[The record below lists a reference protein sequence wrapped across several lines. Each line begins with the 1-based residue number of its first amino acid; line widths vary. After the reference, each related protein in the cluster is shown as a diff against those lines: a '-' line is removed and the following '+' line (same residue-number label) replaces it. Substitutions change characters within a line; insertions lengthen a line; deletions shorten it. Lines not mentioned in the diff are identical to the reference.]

1 MNAKK
6 QKDNQERTRTESFIL
21 SHLQSPKRIHLE
33 GEKDVFFRVFRELN
47 AKGFEEHTCTKGRN
61 ENKITYYNIPAA
73 FDIETSSF
81 YKGEEKQG
89 CMYIWQLGVCG
100 YNFTGRTW
108 EAFLEALRGIKEALE
123 INPLKRLV
131 IYVHNLSYEF
141 QWVRK
146 HLKWRQVFA
155 IDSRKVAYG
164 VTEDGFEFR
173 CSYILTGKSLEM
185 VGNDLTVLPCDKLH
199 SLDYSLTRL
208 PSSEISPEEMDYCI
222 NDIRVVQHL
231 ILEKIM
237 QDGNIAKIPLTKTGY
252 CRRFLR
258 SKCLYGDRSS
268 HKGETGNHYKK
279 YRRLM
284 NVLHLDGYR
293 EYRLCK
299 DAFMGGFTH
308 SNPKRTR
315 KIIKDGQAG
324 SIDYTSDYP
333 FHMVAY
339 PRYPMSAGEFV
350 RPRNWDEVNHN
361 LKYYACIFEIEL
373 VDLKATF
380 FNDFYIP
387 RSKCRCVKG
396 EVVSNGRIVSAERLT
411 MTMTELDFEI
421 ICRTYEFDRD
431 KSRIGYFVRYRR
443 GYLPTPI
450 VEGVLELYKDKT
462 ELKGVED
469 QQEYYQ
475 LRKELLN
482 SCYLWVH
489 SYRHPPARASLCG

>member
-1 MNAKK
+1 MEK
-6 QKDNQERTRTESFIL
+6 
-21 SHLQSPKRIHLE
+21 SHF
-33 GEKDVFFRVFRELN
+33 G
-47 AKGFEEHTCTKGRN
+47 EHTCAKGRN
-61 ENKITYYNIPAA
+61 EDKITYFNIPAA

-81 YKGEEKQG
+81 YVGKEKQG
-89 CMYIWQLGVCG
+89 CMYIWQLGICG

-108 EAFLEALRGIKEALE
+108 EQLLEALRAVMDSLGVNIR
-123 INPLKRLV
+123 NRLV
-131 IYVHNLSYEF
+131 IYTHNLSYEF
-141 QWVRK
+141 QWMR
-146 HLKWRQVFA
+146 HYFKWCQVFA
-155 IDSRKVAYG
+155 IDSRKVAYA

-185 VGNDLTVLPCDKLH
+185 VGNDLSVLPCEKLH
-199 SLDYSLTRL
+199 SLDYTQIRL
-208 PSSEISPEEMDYCI
+208 STTELSEKEIDYCI

-258 SKCLYGDRSS
+258 NKCLYGDQKK
-268 HKGETGNHYKK
+268 HKGSTGRTFQQYT
-279 YRRLM
+279 RLM
-284 NVLHLDGYR
+284 RALTLDGYR

-299 DAFMGGFTH
+299 EAFMGGFTH
-308 SNPKRTR
+308 SNPKKTR
-315 KIIKDGQAG
+315 KTIKERVG

-339 PRYPMSAGEFV
+339 PRYPMSSGQFV
-350 RPRNWDEVNHN
+350 RPRNWEEVEHN

-373 VDLKATF
+373 FDVQATF

-387 RSKCRCVKG
+387 LSKCRCVRG
-396 EVVSNGRIVSAERLT
+396 EVISNGRIVSAERLT

-421 ICRTYEFDRD
+421 IRKTYDFNRD
-431 KSRIGYFVRYRR
+431 KTRIGYFVRYRR

-450 VEGVLELYKDKT
+450 VEAVLALYKDKT

-469 QQEYYQ
+469 MQEYYQ
-475 LRKELLN
+475 LQKELLN
-482 SCYLWVH
+482 SCYLRVH
-489 SYRHPPARASLCG
+489 SNRHPETGAGLRRRRVA